1 QEYKAEQALAALK
14 EMSAPDVDVRRDGE
28 RRTIEVRSL
37 VPGDIVVLE
46 AGSSVP
52 ADLRLVESVN
62 LRVDEAALTGE
73 SVPVQK
79 KAKGPLEKK
88 TPLGDRANMAFKG
101 TSVAY
106 GRGLGVVTATGMA
119 TEMGRIA
126 DMIQSYEEEQTPL
139 QKRLSQLGRWLG
151 IISLSICG
159 VIFVYGVVRD
169 TDPLLVF
176 REGFAAYMGRHQQH
190 IIDLFMTAVSL
201 AIAAVPEGLPAVV
214 TICLALGMKRMVQ
227 RNALIR
233 KLPAVETLG
242 TATVICSDKTGTLT
256 QNEMTVVKAW
266 VPGREYEVSGQGYD
280 PHGEFRAGDDRVDP
294 RADARLSL
302 LLHGGTLC
310 NDAGLREGTGED
322 GAAADATATPA
333 DDATPGGDYDIIG
346 DPTEGALVVAGGK
359 AGLAKKET
367 DEAWPRVDE
376 FPFTS
381 GRKRMTTVHRVP
393 DGTDL
398 PGLEPGGYAVFM
410 KGAPDVVLRYC
421 DRVLGEGAAAELT
434 DERRDEVLDTNRS
447 LAKQALRVLAVA
459 YRGATEAPEEDA
471 DADDVEHGLVFVG
484 LAGMID
490 PARPEATEAVRT
502 AKDAGIRTVMVTGDY
517 PETAG
522 AIARE
527 NGILREGGRVVEGA
541 ELDEL
546 DDEAL
551 GRSVEET
558 DAYARVSPE
567 HKVRILEGLKSQ
579 GHVAAMTGD
588 GVNDAPALKRADI
601 GVAMGITGTDVSK
614 QTSEMVLTDD
624 NFASIVAAVEEG
636 RVIYANIRK
645 FVYYLI
651 SCNSGEILIIFIAM
665 ISGLAI
671 PLTPIMILWLNLVTD
686 GAPAL
691 ALGVESGDPDIMKRP
706 PRPPSEPI
714 INADMRIGLLVQA
727 VVMTVAVLAS
737 YLWALERYPGDLE
750 SARTIAFAT
759 LVLSELWRAFT
770 ARSDRH
776 SLFSVGLGTNRWML
790 AAVASSLAFL
800 LAIIY
805 VPFVRPVF
813 DTAALGVIDWL
824 QLLPFTLAAA
834 VAAEITKS
842 GLRRRSRAY
851 FRGGDND

>member
-1 QEYKAEQALAALK
+1 MPHDQEAYTLTIEETVDGLDVNPETGLSPGEAGRRLAEHGPNELQEKDRPGILSLLIDQFNDFLILILVAAAAVSFAVGEPIDAGAILVIVVLNAIVGVVQEYKAEQALAALK

-302 LLHGGTLC
+302 LVHGGTLC

-322 GAAADATATPA
+322 GAAVDATATPA

-359 AGLAKKET
+359 AGLAKKGT

-398 PGLEPGGYAVFM
+398 PGLEPGGCAVFM

-522 AIARE
+522 AI
-527 NGILREGGRVVEGA
+527 
-541 ELDEL
+541 
-546 DDEAL
+546 
-551 GRSVEET
+551 
-558 DAYARVSPE
+558 
-567 HKVRILEGLKSQ
+567 
-579 GHVAAMTGD
+579 
-588 GVNDAPALKRADI
+588 
-601 GVAMGITGTDVSK
+601 
-614 QTSEMVLTDD
+614 
-624 NFASIVAAVEEG
+624 
-636 RVIYANIRK
+636 
-645 FVYYLI
+645 
-651 SCNSGEILIIFIAM
+651 
-665 ISGLAI
+665 
-671 PLTPIMILWLNLVTD
+671 
-686 GAPAL
+686 
-691 ALGVESGDPDIMKRP
+691 
-706 PRPPSEPI
+706 
-714 INADMRIGLLVQA
+714 
-727 VVMTVAVLAS
+727 
-737 YLWALERYPGDLE
+737 
-750 SARTIAFAT
+750 
-759 LVLSELWRAFT
+759 
-770 ARSDRH
+770 
-776 SLFSVGLGTNRWML
+776 
-790 AAVASSLAFL
+790 
-800 LAIIY
+800 
-805 VPFVRPVF
+805 
-813 DTAALGVIDWL
+813 
-824 QLLPFTLAAA
+824 
-834 VAAEITKS
+834 
-842 GLRRRSRAY
+842 
-851 FRGGDND
+851 